1 MIKFKFSDANV
12 LNECRRIEMKRKTLL
27 KQNSKFMRMPN
38 AQSLFDSLQESV
50 NDVDKNELLVLAMD
64 GPTINWNVL
73 DILDNNLAGENFAKT
88 ENCSFW

>member
-1 MIKFKFSDANV
+1 
-12 LNECRRIEMKRKTLL
+12 
-27 KQNSKFMRMPN
+27 MRMPN

>member
-1 MIKFKFSDANV
+1 
-12 LNECRRIEMKRKTLL
+12 
-27 KQNSKFMRMPN
+27 MRMPN

-73 DILDNNLAGENFAKT
+73 DILDNNLAGENFAKA

>member
-1 MIKFKFSDANV
+1 MIKFKFCDANV

>member
-1 MIKFKFSDANV
+1 
-12 LNECRRIEMKRKTLL
+12 
-27 KQNSKFMRMPN
+27 MRMPN

-73 DILDNNLAGENFAKT
+73 DILDNNLARENFAKT
-88 ENCSFW
+88 